1 MKNIIVSDIIY
12 KTLFYTKNKEM
23 VAIFVI
29 NLKSMYKN
37 SKYGILVK
45 TLLFLAIVLLSLGAY
60 FCFAPKN
67 EVSADNDTEY
77 EFKINFKRSDD
88 NVPDLFAGNITVSY
102 INNDA
107 GVDYSGEDYLTLNDD
122 GSYTFK
128 IKNSDL
134 SGDLSG
140 KFRFRFV
147 KNNNGDFYSNIDS
160 VEGKGTKINSDTVES
175 DANWANGDD
184 NREFTVKFAY
194 PNSQKYTKF
203 KITGSGMSDYM
214 NTVNFNSDRN
224 SFEAYNFFNG
234 ALGTFEPETI
244 NKDKGIIVFKS
255 TTVQGFERKKYTL
268 KEADN
273 IMCTSGSPCDGF
285 DFRPDDSNSY
295 WFEYSTTDQS
305 AAQSS
310 NLFFVNFEKLSP
322 VNINL
327 SGEGYPLGKLVQ
339 SCTTVHKDNDGWVH
353 FGGAPEVTIAENDA
367 SARIETKM
375 LNHQGETFMEVTLK
389 ARGGVT
395 IGDISGS
402 YINKRGGD
410 GNLSIRDSVWDA
422 TNRTYTFKMDYPVD
436 IGEGEN
442 VLFSV
447 EGSYKQTVINLQGI
461 SLDDGSSL
469 ENQKL
474 GVLIKQAK
482 VTVNDRA
489 GERTITENISSDD
502 ENKAISFDVDNDFGD
517 QTTDKITVELS
528 ACDGMDV
535 AKVYDMSGENPE
547 PVSGENSGG
556 GSGRFYT
563 FDITS
568 YPSGGSITYSVEGQ
582 NFDYLLQFKDENS
595 ASSNRFKVYLEDG
608 SSPNLDE
615 YPQSVNVHYNQE
627 TGFVVELDKR
637 YSNSNINIIGHG
649 KFNAE
654 ASAADKV
661 YLKSDDG
668 TETIECSVQDYA
680 YLSYDYIN
688 GEFYDTWSQS
698 YEWSD
703 VEFVKEIDYN
713 NDFYALMIKL
723 KNDKIRIFK
732 DAREEIFYGGSTL
745 YVSNSITDRWDGV
758 IWYSNE
764 NIRYYEDSRSE
775 EKVKYKFELLK
786 PIDINPAED
795 YFTVSGIVSNRVDV
809 TIKCDK
815 SLSGDVCE
823 NLRLGMGNG
832 SPLKFEEG
840 DDNSY
845 YCKIENVK
853 SENGLS
859 FTLASTTSSSLASNY
874 VTWFNGVESND
885 ALGTD
890 NSDVVINKNE
900 SEVTLSNLLSDCIIT
915 LKKPPLVETLINFKG
930 DDRFYDFIN
939 VYKAHL
945 VADVD
950 EENPPRWLYDENDVL
965 TNWSDFGSEKVLQ
978 ENIGISQ
985 FEETSFYY
993 VINPDKIQLVNL
1005 DDNKK
1010 ILENISLTLSN
1021 GYNNNITVES
1031 TKSND
1036 NTEIHVKVKVNPLI
1050 KFKETSF
1057 SLEDGFLVNVENIGL
1072 PPRKAIFIS
1081 DKDAAGTSAAN
1092 FTPVD
1097 GWSGNP
1103 VSFPG
1108 ATDEPEEDDKV
1119 KSRGDFDFGSDLV
1132 FRFGA
1137 NTNYEISNINECLE
1151 ISGVETYDSQEYTG
1165 EDGKV
1170 YYEITIRNVKSNI
1183 TVIAKNLDPLHKAI
1197 NFNAVGGLNYYT
1209 VGSVTN
1215 EVALDNGQL
1224 KADAAELG
1232 EIIHGK
1238 YTVSTGENFYFAV
1251 KAEQG
1256 YNLESATISGG
1267 VKEVTVNGADYRLYK
1282 IENVGKDYI
1291 ISGSISKLKYNV
1303 VFERYSNAD
1312 DPHASHAV
1320 TYQRDDVSVDTL
1332 EVEYG
1337 DSISFTVK
1345 IDERYNK
1352 SKYRIIEVDNE
1363 SNNTVEINLVDGK
1376 YSVVNITGNKTI
1388 KVEGIQINSYNINFV
1403 KSDAVKFLN
1412 ENNTEINGIE
1422 RVGYDERKSFKIE
1435 AKTGYALTDQMKVV
1449 SVSESGV
1456 RSEIIKDKNGN
1467 YSITGIT
1474 EDYEVSIE
1482 NVENIM
1488 FKVDLTPT
1496 DGVTYLNENGAV
1508 ISGTS
1513 KVKYGN
1519 NFEFNISI
1527 DDAYDDSISG
1537 MYITVNNGK
1546 SNGLIPQKLATGR
1559 YIISNITEDIV
1570 IKVGN
1575 VRKNSYIVTLVK
1587 LDGMDYY
1594 NSSKKVINGDN
1605 SVNHGDSFSFKIGLL
1620 PAYNGS
1626 NVKVMLGNE
1635 ELKANDSGFYTVPK
1649 VIENKTVTI
1658 IGVEENEEAKV
1669 VNTINNLPSNVL
1681 NLEDVDEVIAATKD
1695 YERLSDDQKQRVSNI
1710 DALRRL
1716 QEQVKEFHHV
1726 SNDVRISGID
1736 WNIKLIAVPISFD
1749 KEACTRIY
1757 KKLNSEYIVSLYD
1770 VYLWDVINDVKYTL
1784 PEGQEATITLPKPDL
1799 TYFEKP
1805 TGIHEKDGGKIS
1817 FLTLSIGSD
1826 IVRFT
1831 TDSFSPM
1838 GVIANRSLAPGRS
1851 SLLDAADANI
1861 GLIRDYALSTFGSS
1875 GKNKGDSYSDI
1886 DLTDKNTDGVNLDGS
1901 AGNISEKFK
1910 SRNNPVTSQG
1920 SAIRLALV
1928 LMLLI
1933 LLAIIIIIVIEGI
1946 RRRKK
1951 EKND

>member
-45 TLLFLAIVLLSLGAY
+45 TLLFLAIVLLGLGAY

-67 EVSADNDTEY
+67 EVSAEDEESDNPEY
-77 EFKINFKRSDD
+77 SFKINFKRSDD
-88 NVPDLFAGNITVSY
+88 NVPDLFAGSITVSY
-102 INNDA
+102 HTEVGVMEYA
-107 GVDYSGEDYLTLNDD
+107 GENYLTLNDD

-128 IKNSDL
+128 VKKSDL
-134 SGDLSG
+134 FGDLSG
-140 KFRFRFV
+140 KFYFTFE
-147 KNNNGDFYSNIDS
+147 KNNNCDFYSKINS
-160 VEGKGTKINSDTVES
+160 VEGKGTKIDDDTVES

-203 KITGSGMSDYM
+203 KINGSGKTNFITDFIDPLKDNAEISMYDY
-214 NTVNFNSDRN
+214 NS
-224 SFEAYNFFNG
+224 SGGKYSYQ
-234 ALGTFEPETI
+234 
-244 NKDKGIIVFKS
+244 NKCYDSDKGIVI
-255 TTVQGFERKKYTL
+255 FESKAIANGYSNRYFGVSYIGGDKV
-268 KEADN
+268 
-273 IMCTSGSPCDGF
+273 I
-285 DFRPDDSNSY
+285 DFRDCYSHNEMVLPFAQAISYGSDSYKS
-295 WFEYSTTDQS
+295 FRTFYSNIAS
-305 AAQSS
+305 SS
-310 NLFFVNFEKLSP
+310 NLFYFSVNNLSP
-322 VNINL
+322 FTLNL
-327 SGEGYPLGKLVQ
+327 QGDFLGDLVQ
-339 SCTTVHKDNDGWVH
+339 KYEIKGISLKDPFGQFMATVNGNVS
-353 FGGAPEVTIAENDA
+353 ENDQ
-367 SARIETKM
+367 SVDISTKI
-375 LNHQGETFMEVTLK
+375 LDNNGILEVTLF
-389 ARGGVT
+389 ARNGKF
-395 IGDISGS
+395 ISNVEGPN
-402 YINKRGGD
+402 IE
-410 GNLSIRDSVWDA
+410 SVGW
-422 TNRTYTFKMDYPVD
+422 NNSSSSYTFKILEWPGNSATYTVY
-436 IGEGEN
+436 
-442 VLFSV
+442 S
-447 EGSYKQTVINLQGI
+447 SKQCKINLQGI

-502 ENKAISFDVDNDFGD
+502 ENKAISFDVADDFGD

-535 AKVYDMSGENPE
+535 ANVRDMSGENPE

-595 ASSNRFKVYLEDG
+595 ESSNRFKVYLEDG
-608 SSPNLDE
+608 SNPNFDE

-627 TGFVVELDKR
+627 TGVVVELDKR
-637 YSNSNINIIGHG
+637 YSNSNINIVGNG

-668 TETIECSVQDYA
+668 TETIECSVENYEPQQDY
-680 YLSYDYIN
+680 YYIK
-688 GEFYDTWSQS
+688 GEFYDAWPQS

-732 DAREEIFYGGSTL
+732 NAVAYASSTL
-745 YVSNSITDRWDGV
+745 SVSTPITDRWDGV
-758 IWYSNE
+758 FWYSNE
-764 NIRYYEDSRSE
+764 NIKYCEDSRSA

-786 PIDINPAED
+786 PIDINPDED

-815 SLSGDVCE
+815 SLSDDVCE
-823 NLRLGMGNG
+823 NLRLDMGNG

-845 YCKIENVK
+845 YCKIENVT
-853 SENGLS
+853 SANGIS
-859 FTLASTTSSSLASNY
+859 FTLVSNQNSELASNY

-885 ALGTD
+885 ALGTN

-900 SEVTLSNLLSDCIIT
+900 STITLSNLLSDCIIT
-915 LKKPPLVETLINFKG
+915 LKKPPLVETAINFKG
-930 DDRFYDFIN
+930 DDKFYNFIN
-939 VYKAHL
+939 IYKA
-945 VADVD
+945 DS
-950 EENPPRWLYDENDVL
+950 EYNKGDVL

-978 ENIGISQ
+978 GNINISQ
-985 FEETSFYY
+985 IEETSFYY
-993 VINPDKIQLVNL
+993 VINSDKNDFVNS

-1021 GYNNNITVES
+1021 GYNNNITIES
-1031 TKSND
+1031 TKLND
-1036 NTEIHVKVKVNPLI
+1036 ETEIHVKVTVNPLI
-1050 KFKETSF
+1050 KFNRSGF
-1057 SLEDGFLVNVENIGL
+1057 SPEDGFLVNVENVGL
-1072 PPRKAIFIS
+1072 PQRKAIFIS
-1081 DKDAAGTSAAN
+1081 DTDAAGTSAAN

-1097 GWSGNP
+1097 GWSGNAS
-1103 VSFPG
+1103 SFSG
-1108 ATDEPEEDDKV
+1108 DTGEPAETGKV

-1183 TVIAKNLDPLHKAI
+1183 IVTAKNLDPLHKAI

-1303 VFERYSNAD
+1303 VFEGYSNAD

-1320 TYQRDDVSVDTL
+1320 TYKRDDVSVDTL
-1332 EVEYG
+1332 KVEYG

-1388 KVEGIQINSYNINFV
+1388 KVEGIQTNSYNINFV

-1435 AKTGYALTDQMKVV
+1435 AKTGYALTDQMKVI

-1467 YSITGIT
+1467 YSITGIK

-1537 MYITVNNGK
+1537 MYITVNDGK

-1875 GKNKGDSYSDI
+1875 GNNKGDSYSDI